1 MWWFD
6 SHSCFTHTHTHTHT
20 HTPHFGSLFTH
31 TILYW
36 PASFSVSFY
45 NLPTAPQT
53 PSTPH
58 FAPLGDFPAHL
69 PCSASQTSEP
79 GLYKQINKWNMNS
92 TTPSRAVLSRL
103 VSVHIPQRTAFCLAS
118 EGHLPV
124 CLQPRLSDC
133 LGWPGGHLAT
143 KLSCHLHVLSLP
155 LHLGVRD
162 FVSSLPSGVT
172 IVRKNRGHGTDISC
186 DRFDICGRIIGMVV
200 QASQHLWNGICL
212 WEPGLR
218 LSVTPCPEDPAQSQ
232 KTAGGDAGAGQV
244 LLQQKEA
251 EWAAVC

>member
-6 SHSCFTHTHTHTHT
+6 CHSCFTHTHT

-31 TILYW
+31 TVLYW
-36 PASFSVSFY
+36 PASFSVSLY

-53 PSTPH
+53 PPTPH

-69 PCSASQTSEP
+69 PCSAPRPQSLGYTNELTNETWIP
-79 GLYKQINKWNMNS
+79 WPAS
-92 TTPSRAVLSRL
+92 TAVLSRL
-103 VSVHIPQRTAFCLAS
+103 VSVHIPQRATFCLGS
-118 EGHLPV
+118 EGHPPV

-143 KLSCHLHVLSLP
+143 ELSCHLHVLSLP

-186 DRFDICGRIIGMVV
+186 DRFDICGRIIGVVV
-200 QASQHLWNGICL
+200 QASQHFWNGVCL

-218 LSVTPCPEDPAQSQ
+218 LSVTSCSEDPAQSQ
-232 KTAGGDAGAGQV
+232 KTAGGDAGVGQV
-244 LLQQKEA
+244 LLRQKEA